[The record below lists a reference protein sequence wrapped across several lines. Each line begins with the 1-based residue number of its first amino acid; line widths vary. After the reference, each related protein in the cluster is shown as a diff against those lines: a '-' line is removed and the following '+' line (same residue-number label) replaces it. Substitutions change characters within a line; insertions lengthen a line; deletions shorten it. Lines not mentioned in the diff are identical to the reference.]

1 MTTPTYSRRAG
12 RLLSLDH
19 GVKHSE
25 SWRDQQ
31 ADDDRL
37 DAARG
42 IITAI
47 ALGAALWGALAGLA
61 WWALGLLSA

>member
-1 MTTPTYSRRAG
+1 MNTPQFSRRAG

-31 ADDDRL
+31 RAADGL

-42 IITAI
+42 IIVAI
-47 ALGAALWGALAGLA
+47 ALGAVLWGALAGLA
-61 WWALGLLSA
+61 YWALGILAA

>member
-25 SWRDQQ
+25 GWRDQQ
-31 ADDDRL
+31 RAEDGL

-47 ALGAALWGALAGLA
+47 ALGAVLWACVAALA
-61 WWALGLLSA
+61 WWALGLLAA

>member
-1 MTTPTYSRRAG
+1 MNAEHYSRRAG

-31 ADDDRL
+31 RAEDGL

-47 ALGAALWGALAGLA
+47 ALGAALWGALAALA
-61 WWALGLLSA
+61 WWAMGILAQ

>member
-1 MTTPTYSRRAG
+1 MNAEHYSRRAG
-12 RLLSLDH
+12 RLLTLDH

-42 IITAI
+42 IIRAL

-61 WWALGLLSA
+61 WWAMGLLAQ

>member
-12 RLLSLDH
+12 RLLTLDR

-31 ADDDRL
+31 PESL
-37 DAARG
+37 DAGAG
-42 IITAI
+42 IV
-47 ALGAALWGALAGLA
+47 LGC
-61 WWALGLLSA
+61 ALGLVLWIVAAVLLYVALGLV

>member
-1 MTTPTYSRRAG
+1 MNTPQFSRRAG

-31 ADDDRL
+31 RAEDGL

>member
-12 RLLSLDH
+12 RLLTLDH

-31 ADDDRL
+31 HAADGL

-42 IITAI
+42 IIVAI
-47 ALGAALWGALAGLA
+47 ALGAVLWGALAGLA
-61 WWALGLLSA
+61 WWAMGLLAQ

>member
-12 RLLSLDH
+12 RLLSLDR
-19 GVKHSE
+19 GVKHAE

-42 IITAI
+42 IVHAL
-47 ALGAALWGALAGLA
+47 ALGVVLWACVAGLTY
-61 WWALGLLSA
+61 WALGLLAQ

>member
-19 GVKHSE
+19 GVKHAE

-42 IITAI
+42 IIRAL
-47 ALGAALWGALAGLA
+47 ALGAVLWGALAGLA
-61 WWALGLLSA
+61 YWALGLLAQ

>member
-12 RLLSLDH
+12 RLLTLDH

-31 ADDDRL
+31 RAEDGL

-42 IITAI
+42 IIHAL
-47 ALGAALWGALAGLA
+47 ALGVVLWMCVAGLGY
-61 WWALGLLSA
+61 WALGLLAQ